1 MVSTGVEL
9 EGTWVS
15 GMLDELEA
23 PGVEIGVVTGVLDE
37 VEDSGVELEDTWVPG
52 ILDKLEDTG
61 VVLEA
66 VTGMLDEVEDTGVL
80 DEVDGTSVLG
90 LTEDTAVLD
99 TIGVTEVLDGIQML
113 GGVSVALDLTEV
125 SVPQTVSVTTMVRT
139 SGWSE

>member
-1 MVSTGVEL
+1 MKWEVDRVEGVKLEDGEVEEEDGLAGVLIVASTGVEL
-9 EGTWVS
+9 EGTWVW
-15 GMLDELEA
+15 MLDELESMR
-23 PGVEIGVVTGVLDE
+23 VELDGFTGV
-37 VEDSGVELEDTWVPG
+37 
-52 ILDKLEDTG
+52 
-61 VVLEA
+61 
-66 VTGMLDEVEDTGVL
+66 LDEVEDTGVL

>member
-9 EGTWVS
+9 EGTWVW
-15 GMLDELEA
+15 MLDELESMR
-23 PGVEIGVVTGVLDE
+23 VELDGFTGV
-37 VEDSGVELEDTWVPG
+37 
-52 ILDKLEDTG
+52 
-61 VVLEA
+61 
-66 VTGMLDEVEDTGVL
+66 LDEVEDTGVL
-80 DEVDGTSVLG
+80 DKVDGTSVLG

>member
-1 MVSTGVEL
+1 MKWEVDRVEGVKLEDGEVEEEDGLAGVLIVVSTGVEL
-9 EGTWVS
+9 EGIWVC
-15 GMLDELEA
+15 GTLDELE
-23 PGVEIGVVTGVLDE
+23 
-37 VEDSGVELEDTWVPG
+37 SMRVELDG
-52 ILDKLEDTG
+52 F
-61 VVLEA
+61 
-66 VTGMLDEVEDTGVL
+66 TGVL